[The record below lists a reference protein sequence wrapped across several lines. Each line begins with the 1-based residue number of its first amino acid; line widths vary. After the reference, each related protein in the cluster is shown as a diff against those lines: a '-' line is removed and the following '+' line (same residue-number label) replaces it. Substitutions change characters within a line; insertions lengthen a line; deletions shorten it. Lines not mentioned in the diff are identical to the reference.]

1 MTPDNAEMSLAP
13 TDSIL
18 PLRRLDCARCG
29 TSFECGTGSGSS
41 TGTCWCMDE
50 AYRVPM
56 PDAAAADCL
65 CPACL
70 RAAAAAT
77 SAGLSA

>member
-1 MTPDNAEMSLAP
+1 MTPDNAKMSLAP
-13 TDSIL
+13 TDSTL
-18 PLRRLDCARCG
+18 PLRRLACARCG
-29 TSFECGTGSGSS
+29 TSFECGADAGA
-41 TGTCWCMDE
+41 CWCMDE
-50 AYRVPM
+50 AYRLPM
-56 PDAAAADCL
+56 PDAAVADCM

>member
-1 MTPDNAEMSLAP
+1 MTPDNGEMSLAP

-18 PLRRLDCARCG
+18 PLRRLACTRCG

-41 TGTCWCMDE
+41 AGACWCMDE
-50 AYRVPM
+50 AYRMPM

-65 CPACL
+65 CPTCL
-70 RAAAAAT
+70 RAAAAA